1 MPAISSALATHT
13 QGESLLTDLAPYLL
27 ILTGIVVVGIVATGI
42 LRRKLL
48 RRQHD
53 EAGTPFTL
61 DDLRQLHQDGQLSD
75 EEFSQASAQMIETL
89 TAGHKP
95 PLEDPNSKK

>member
-53 EAGTPFTL
+53 ESGTPFTL

-75 EEFSQASAQMIETL
+75 EEFSQASAQMIE
-89 TAGHKP
+89 
-95 PLEDPNSKK
+95 